1 MNKNLSL
8 WKYFYE
14 YKELFDAI
22 QEDFHFNLDLE
33 HSAAVLLSSI
43 LTSVQDQ
50 NIEKLL
56 DQIESIESK
65 HIVPIFITSSPRFDD
80 HVQKLR
86 ALKQNKE
93 TVPLIIAADAT
104 GPALKDQGIIPDFVF
119 SDLDGITPSQLST
132 LTQSGTYVVVHAHGD
147 NIDKIKEFSDV
158 LKKNPKVIGTTQTEI
173 TEVLINPGGFT
184 DGDRSLF
191 FFHHLFSPKIP
202 FYLLGYNFEDV
213 FISEQKRAFIHREK
227 QSEYRKMKSRK
238 LKWAQKSI
246 RWLMEHAKRA
256 VIFETLPQ

>member
-8 WKYFYE
+8 WKYYYDF
-14 YKELFDAI
+14 KEVFDAI

-56 DQIESIESK
+56 AHIETIEKKSI
-65 HIVPIFITSSPRFDD
+65 IPIFIAVSPQFHD
-80 HVQKLR
+80 HLQKIR
-86 ALKQNKE
+86 TLKENKE
-93 TVPLIIAADAT
+93 KISLIIAADAT
-104 GPALKDQGIIPDFVF
+104 GPALLEHGIIPDFVF
-119 SDLDGITPSQLST
+119 SDLDGITPIQLSL
-132 LTQSGTYVVVHAHGD
+132 LTQSGSYVVVHAHGD
-147 NIDKIKEFSDV
+147 NIAKIKEFSDV

-184 DGDRSLF
+184 DGDRALF
-191 FFHHLFSPKIP
+191 FFHHLFSSKIS

-213 FISEQKRAFIHREK
+213 FIPENKRALIPREK
-227 QSEYRKMKSRK
+227 EQEYKQMKLKK
-238 LKWAQKSI
+238 LKWAEQSI
-246 RWLMEHAKRA
+246 RWLTKQAKRTI
-256 VIFETLPQ
+256 IFDSIQ